1 MKKHIEAEKG
11 ELIIVSDEGHRAII
25 PAKDR
30 KYFLDSLNGC
40 DDCINKYIQQL
51 PMMSNYAEDGS
62 LVPDDGDPI
71 KKETYEQ
78 WGDRIRKMSPNL
90 DYTKDGDYNY
100 RGAYEAGLE
109 PVEVDN
115 NGVKEYH
122 LGSRNPKTGEILK
135 YRSHPTF
142 NQAISEDVKMGYV
155 PYEKDGR
162 IYTVDRKSKEYKDL
176 YDSGKLLG
184 YDRVNDLYIAPDLGG
199 ATIKATKPQ
208 WMKDKEALEKEYSKD
223 WYIDNNLPKFSR
235 SIGVSPNN
243 MGGNQKG
250 YDEYINNK
258 LAESILKRNPN
269 FDKDY
274 SNNRLKTLSN
284 YSQKELEI
292 IKNSN
297 LSYKVE
303 PSIWSKFEQGLLSV
317 GNAGS
322 PVTFKNENLTQKEAK
337 KEDNPLNILQ
347 PLSVPSKMV
356 QSVYKKDY
364 SLKDALKG
372 KQNNAGIVEDIVTD
386 PLNLVGAGLV
396 GKLSKADKV
405 IDATKVGSKVL
416 NKTDDVVNRLKFEDF
431 NNENEFFRIIVGDGA
446 YDDILKSGKVRV
458 KEPSDKIR
466 LENVINLDRRGTTPF
481 PSFSKGKPSL
491 EYAQSN
497 NNHYIIRT
505 NDASIKPSTY
515 GRHGKGSTM
524 FPTDDTGKHL
534 KELDASK
541 VQVYKHVGNGEYELV
556 NTAKPI
562 VSSVDDASKQ
572 VPKQWQLEEL
582 PGLHL
587 KSTMEGQ
594 SISKIIEPKT
604 GLINIEQ
611 ALGIIGKE
619 SGGANKV
626 SLIRKGLGENIPK
639 KMDYNEF
646 RKVVQNQLIPLEKQ
660 FATHS
665 SGYGIDRL
673 GYGKYKTVI
682 NERGNPVLQP
692 LKGKNLEPLENQ
704 TLILGNKSKFGRGSS
719 AHGNPEETLGHIHF
733 LRDAETPDVLTVTQ
747 IQSDAFQG
755 THRIMPKTQQEALE
769 KVSKLKEEGIEV
781 KSMFGDWKESSN
793 SVLAN
798 YEKNLQLDEA
808 SAKNFT
814 QKQLLDKNH
823 QERYLHELV
832 DYAGKRGDVNKIRVP
847 TSETA
852 AKVQG
857 YEKITLTGDNT
868 PGFVDLQEK
877 ISIAV
882 RQGNQK
888 EVDELMKIHDKILE
902 TPYKKYSNEHQTIL
916 KKYSEQP
923 KTIKKLFGVEPKVVI
938 DSKGNTWYEFEIPKK
953 FKEGKGEIK
962 AFQVI
967 PPAIGSALYL
977 QSQNKNKSEQ

>member
-184 YDRVNDLYIAPDLGG
+184 YNRVNDLYIAPDLGG

-235 SIGVSPNN
+235 SMGVSPNN

-372 KQNNAGIVEDIVTD
+372 KKNNAGIVEDIVTD

-396 GKLSKADKV
+396 GKLSKTDKI

-416 NKTDDVVNRLKFEDF
+416 NKLDDAVNNINRIKFDDF
-431 NNENEFFRIIVGDGA
+431 KNDNEFFRVIVGDEA
-446 YDDILKSGKVRV
+446 FDDIVQTQ
-458 KEPSDKIR
+458 KIR
-466 LENVINLDRRGTTPF
+466 TKQPSSVKNTPPNTINLDRRGSTAF
-481 PSFSKGKPSL
+481 PSFSKGSPSL
-491 EYAQSN
+491 SYAN
-497 NNHYIIRT
+497 DNPNHYIIRT
-505 NDASIKPSTY
+505 ADESIKPSTS
-515 GRHGKGSTM
+515 GRHGKGTTM
-524 FPTDDTGKHL
+524 FPTDKSGKHL
-534 KELDASK
+534 TELDASK

-556 NTAKPI
+556 NTAK
-562 VSSVDDASKQ
+562 SK
-572 VPKQWQLEEL
+572 
-582 PGLHL
+582 
-587 KSTMEGQ
+587 
-594 SISKIIEPKT
+594 
-604 GLINIEQ
+604 
-611 ALGIIGKE
+611 
-619 SGGANKV
+619 
-626 SLIRKGLGENIPK
+626 
-639 KMDYNEF
+639 
-646 RKVVQNQLIPLEKQ
+646 
-660 FATHS
+660 
-665 SGYGIDRL
+665 
-673 GYGKYKTVI
+673 
-682 NERGNPVLQP
+682 
-692 LKGKNLEPLENQ
+692 
-704 TLILGNKSKFGRGSS
+704 
-719 AHGNPEETLGHIHF
+719 
-733 LRDAETPDVLTVTQ
+733 
-747 IQSDAFQG
+747 
-755 THRIMPKTQQEALE
+755 
-769 KVSKLKEEGIEV
+769 
-781 KSMFGDWKESSN
+781 
-793 SVLAN
+793 
-798 YEKNLQLDEA
+798 
-808 SAKNFT
+808 
-814 QKQLLDKNH
+814 
-823 QERYLHELV
+823 
-832 DYAGKRGDVNKIRVP
+832 
-847 TSETA
+847 
-852 AKVQG
+852 
-857 YEKITLTGDNT
+857 
-868 PGFVDLQEK
+868 
-877 ISIAV
+877 
-882 RQGNQK
+882 
-888 EVDELMKIHDKILE
+888 
-902 TPYKKYSNEHQTIL
+902 
-916 KKYSEQP
+916 
-923 KTIKKLFGVEPKVVI
+923 
-938 DSKGNTWYEFEIPKK
+938 
-953 FKEGKGEIK
+953 
-962 AFQVI
+962 
-967 PPAIGSALYL
+967 
-977 QSQNKNKSEQ
+977 